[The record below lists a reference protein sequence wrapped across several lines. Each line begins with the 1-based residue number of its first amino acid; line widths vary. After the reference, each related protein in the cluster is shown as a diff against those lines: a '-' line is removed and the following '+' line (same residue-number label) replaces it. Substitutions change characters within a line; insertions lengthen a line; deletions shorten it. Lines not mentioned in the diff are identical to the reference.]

1 MGEAGVMLVTGGGRG
16 IGAAT
21 VRLAS
26 QRGYAV
32 CANYVSHSAAAEALV
47 TEITTA
53 GGRAIAVQGD
63 VCREDD
69 VERMFARAEAD
80 LGPVTALVN
89 NAGLTGLISRLDE
102 VETTTLRQVMDV
114 NVMGTLLCSRAA
126 VRRMSTR
133 HGGRGGVIVNVSSGA
148 ATLGSPGEYV
158 WYAAAKGAVDSFTI
172 GLAREVAGEGIR
184 VNAVAPGMVATEI
197 HAASGDAGR
206 LERIGNAVP
215 LGRPAAAEE
224 VAEPIL
230 WLLSDAASYVTG
242 AILRVA
248 GGR

>member
-1 MGEAGVMLVTGGGRG
+1 MSEAGVMLVTGGGRG

-21 VRLAS
+21 VRLAA

-32 CANYVSHSAAAEALV
+32 CANYVSNGTAAEALV
-47 TEITTA
+47 ADIA
-53 GGRAIAVQGD
+53 DSGGRAIAVQGD

-69 VERMFARAEAD
+69 VERMFARTEAE

-102 VETTTLRQVMDV
+102 AETATLRQCLEV
-114 NVMGTLLCSRAA
+114 NVMGTLLCSRTA

-133 HGGRGGVIVNVSSGA
+133 HGGRGGAIVNISSA
-148 ATLGSPGEYV
+148 AASLGSPGEYV

-172 GLAREVAGEGIR
+172 GLSREVAGEGVR
-184 VNAVAPGMVATEI
+184 VNAVAPGLTATEI

-206 LERIGNAVP
+206 LERIGKTVP
-215 LGRPAAAEE
+215 LGRPASAEE